1 MEKDWTKE
9 FRDKLEDWQQPAPEG
24 LWEAVSSEMGVT
36 QRRRPVWKVL
46 GWAGG
51 VAAAAVVVA
60 AVLHF
65 GFGRGQ
71 VDGSDVS
78 LLRESHGGIIAQV
91 ITEGNDKEEAYSGES
106 TMAMPLEVSGEVSV
120 EVPGRDFRFGE
131 RKITEVSGGEG
142 VSGETEEVIFNE
154 ESTEENLAGEEK
166 GNPGKE
172 TEESP
177 GD

>member
-9 FRDKLEDWQQPAPEG
+9 FRNKLEDWQQPAPEG

-36 QRRRPVWKVL
+36 QRRRPVWKVF

-78 LLRESHGGIIAQV
+78 ILRESSGGIIAQV
-91 ITEGNDKEEAYSGES
+91 ITEGDDKEETHSGERM
-106 TMAMPLEVSGEVSV
+106 MAMPLEVFGEGSG

-131 RKITEVSGGEG
+131 RKMTDVTQKRE
-142 VSGETEEVIFNE
+142 
-154 ESTEENLAGEEK
+154 
-166 GNPGKE
+166 
-172 TEESP
+172 
-177 GD
+177 